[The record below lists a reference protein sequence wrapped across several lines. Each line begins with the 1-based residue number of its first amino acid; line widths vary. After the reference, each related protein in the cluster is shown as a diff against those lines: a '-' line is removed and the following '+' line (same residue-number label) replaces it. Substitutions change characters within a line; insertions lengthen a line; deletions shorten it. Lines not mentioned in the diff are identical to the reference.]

1 MHPKQTLIFGLR
13 PVIEALE
20 SGKEFEKVF
29 VQTNLQGPLSK
40 ELQFLLREHKVSCQ
54 YVPIEK
60 LDRLTRKNH
69 QGVVAYLSEI
79 TYHKID
85 NLLPSVFEKGTAPLF
100 VMLDEITD
108 VRNMGAII
116 RTAECAGADGVIVP
130 QKGSAQINAETM
142 KASAG
147 ALNIIPVCRE
157 ENLRDTVN
165 FLKSS
170 GLQVVA
176 CTEKSDELYTNT
188 DFSLPTVLIM
198 GSEGTGISSELL
210 RLSDKQVRIPMQG
223 KIDSLNVSVSA
234 GIILY
239 EAVRQRIIQNE
250 KQEKR

>member
-13 PVIEALE
+13 PVIEAIE
-20 SGKEFEKVF
+20 SGKELEKVF

-40 ELQFLLREHKVSCQ
+40 ELLFLLREHKVSAQ

-60 LDRLTRKNH
+60 LDRLTGKNH

-79 TYHKID
+79 IYHKIE
-85 NLLPSVFEKGTAPLF
+85 NLLPTVFEKGTVPLF

-116 RTAECAGADGVIVP
+116 RTAECAGADCVIVP
-130 QKGSAQINAETM
+130 QKGSALINSEVM

-147 ALNIIPVCRE
+147 ALNILPVCRE
-157 ENLRDTVN
+157 ESLKDTLD

-176 CTEKSDELYTNT
+176 CTEKSTQIYSSADLT
-188 DFSLPTVLIM
+188 LPTVLIM
-198 GSEGTGISSELL
+198 GSEGTGISNELL
-210 RLSDKQVRIPMQG
+210 RLSDIQIRIPIQG
-223 KIDSLNVSVSA
+223 KIGSLNVSVSA
-234 GIILY
+234 GIMLY
-239 EAVRQRIIQNE
+239 EALRQRMSNNQP
-250 KQEKR
+250 

>member
-20 SGKEFEKVF
+20 NGKEFEKIF
-29 VQTNLQGPLSK
+29 VQKNLQGPLSK
-40 ELQFLLREHKVSCQ
+40 ELEFLIRQHKAPCQ

-79 TYHKID
+79 VYHKVD

-130 QKGSAQINAETM
+130 AKGSAQINAEAM

-157 ENLRDTVN
+157 ESLKNTLN

-176 CTEKSDELYTNT
+176 CTEKATEVYTQA
-188 DFSLPTVLIM
+188 DFNLPTVLIM
-198 GSEGTGISSELL
+198 GSEGTGISPELL

-223 KIDSLNVSVSA
+223 KIESLNVSVSA

-239 EAVRQRIIQNE
+239 EAVRQRMTDNE
-250 KQEKR
+250 KEKR

>member
-20 SGKEFEKVF
+20 SGKELEKVF
-29 VQTNLQGPLSK
+29 IQKSLQGPLSK
-40 ELQFLLREHKVSCQ
+40 ELEFLLRNTQTPTQ

-60 LDRLTRKNH
+60 LNRLTRKNH

-79 TYHKID
+79 TYHKIE
-85 NLLPSVFEKGTAPLF
+85 NLLPSVFESGKTPL
-100 VMLDEITD
+100 VVVLDEITD

-116 RTAECAGADGVIVP
+116 RTAECAGADAVIVP
-130 QKGSAQINAETM
+130 QKGSALINAEAM

-147 ALNIIPVCRE
+147 ALNLLPLCRE
-157 ENLRDTVN
+157 TSLRSTLD

-170 GLQVVA
+170 GLQAVA
-176 CTEKSDELYTNT
+176 CTEKSTQPYTSV
-188 DFSLPTVLIM
+188 DFSVPTVLIF
-198 GSEGTGISSELL
+198 GSEGTGISPALL
-210 RLSDKQVRIPMQG
+210 TQSDVQVRIPLQG

-239 EAVRQRIIQNE
+239 EAVRQRTAQS
-250 KQEKR
+250 

>member
-20 SGKEFEKVF
+20 SGKELEKVF
-29 VQTNLQGPLSK
+29 VQKTLHGTLSK
-40 ELQFLLREHKVSCQ
+40 ELEFLLRNTQTPTQ

-60 LDRLTRKNH
+60 LNRLTRKNH

-79 TYHKID
+79 TYHKIE
-85 NLLPSVFEKGTAPLF
+85 NLLPSVFEQGKTPL
-100 VMLDEITD
+100 VVVLDEITD

-116 RTAECAGADGVIVP
+116 RTAECAGADAVIVP
-130 QKGSAQINAETM
+130 QKGSALINAETM

-147 ALNIIPVCRE
+147 ALNLLPVCRE
-157 ENLRDTVN
+157 ANLKDTVR
-165 FLKSS
+165 FLKAS

-176 CTEKSDELYTNT
+176 CTEKSTNLYSKT
-188 DFSLPTVLIM
+188 DFTLPTALIF
-198 GSEGTGISSELL
+198 GSEGTGISPEILK
-210 RLSDKQVRIPMQG
+210 LSDEQVRIPLQG

-239 EAVRQRIIQNE
+239 EAVRQRTAQS
-250 KQEKR
+250 

>member
-20 SGKEFEKVF
+20 NGKEFEKVF
-29 VQTNLQGPLSK
+29 VQKNLLGPLSK
-40 ELQFLLREHKVSCQ
+40 ELEFLLRNTDTPRQ

-60 LDRLTRKNH
+60 LNRITGKNH

-79 TYHKID
+79 TYYKIE
-85 NLLPSVFEKGTAPLF
+85 NLLPPVFEKGKTPLL

-116 RTAECAGADGVIVP
+116 RTAECAGADAVLVP
-130 QKGSAQINAETM
+130 SKGSALINAEAM

-147 ALNIIPVCRE
+147 ALNIMPVCRE
-157 ENLRDTVN
+157 TNLKDTLN

-176 CTEKSDELYTNT
+176 CTEKSPALYNSI
-188 DFSLPTVLIM
+188 DFSLPTVLIF
-198 GSEGTGISSELL
+198 GSEGSGISPEILKM
-210 RLSDKQVRIPMQG
+210 SDVQIRIPLQG

-239 EAVRQRIIQNE
+239 EALRQRTAS
-250 KQEKR
+250 K